1 MKLPAI
7 LDIGHMQYHADD
19 TGLDVPTL
27 SRSVADI
34 LTTQS
39 PLHAYKAHAKL
50 GAKGNGKKATK
61 EMQDGSANHDW
72 LLGGGQEIVIVDAP
86 DWRMRKEPKDGFT
99 VADPGA
105 LRTEIEAAGKLAL
118 LPKELAELKESR
130 REMQEAL
137 DRRFA
142 DQGGWE
148 AVTAGMRKES
158 TIVWEEEGCIWRCR
172 LDLYEPPMGEAW
184 DLKFCY
190 SADDESV
197 VKKMRRE
204 NSAFQAVCYIAA
216 MNALVP
222 ELAGRNALKF
232 LFIESAGTDCRFGR
246 PHSALLAKAE
256 SQRARAMKKWRTCLK
271 SGIWPGYPDQELIVE
286 AAAWELAAEF
296 DKAVADGMP
305 EPDFMQD
312 LD

>member
-7 LDIGHMQYHADD
+7 LDLDFQSYHRDEIP
-19 TGLDVPTL
+19 GLDAKTL
-27 SRSVADI
+27 SRSIADI
-34 LTTQS
+34 ITTQS
-39 PLHAYKAHAKL
+39 PLHGFKAHPRL
-50 GAKGNGKKATK
+50 GGGKGKKATK
-61 EMQDGSANHDW
+61 DMQDGTANHDW
-72 LLGGGQEIVIVDAP
+72 LLQGGQEIVIVDAP
-86 DWRMRKEPKDGFT
+86 DWRLRKEPKPGFT
-99 VADPGA
+99 VADPGTLKA
-105 LRTEIEAAGKLAL
+105 EIEAAGKMAL

-148 AVTAGMRKES
+148 AVTAGMKKEA
-158 TIVWEEEGCIWRCR
+158 TVVWEEEGCIWRCR
-172 LDLYEPPMGEAW
+172 LDLYEPPMGESW

-204 NSAFQAVCYIAA
+204 NSAFQAVCYVAA

-222 ELAGRNALKF
+222 ELAGRNVLRF

-246 PHSALLAKAE
+246 PSAPLLAVAE
-256 SQRARAMKKWRTCLK
+256 DQRKRAMKTWRTCLETGK
-271 SGIWPGYPDQELIVE
+271 WPGYSDKELIVE
-286 AAAWELAAEF
+286 PASWQLAAALDKELAE
-296 DKAVADGMP
+296 GGEEP
-305 EPDFMQD
+305 EW
-312 LD
+312 LKGI